1 MEHLTVA
8 KFSYGLDTRR
18 SELTS
23 QPGTLEVCE
32 NAHISQGGQVEK
44 RKAFVRVAQT
54 QSGYYGLQETS
65 NSLNVFGS
73 THYASVTRVRTSN
86 VATLTIAAGH
96 IFVVGDTI
104 KITGMTSTGYN
115 NPAAVLTAVNSGA
128 GTISYANTGADE
140 VATGDTTG
148 LVVLSVRGIITYNTL
163 RHYFSSVS
171 YSGLNPGVPTYTEP
185 TMDSLVAS
193 GAFANKCF
201 AVAHF
206 AAASTGLV
214 FDACTQCFY
223 DQSAVLPNVVGIN
236 WVTYPPT
243 SAIFTTLTRAKAA
256 GVATL
261 DIGAHTFIV
270 GNFVAIQGM
279 SGTGYNQV
287 VALSA
292 VTATT
297 ISYIYNNSDAVVEA
311 TTSDT
316 SGIVYQVAS
325 ILLNKG
331 FLASAFSQAV
341 PTYFPTGFSV
351 VNSNNAVAGNINNE
365 YSSITGPVGASF
377 SITYSDTS
385 HDAIFGSIVVLPSFA
400 LAPTAA
406 STGSTVEALATCRFF
421 LISGAA
427 GSINTVKTNG
437 GAGTDLLAGTPVNY
451 SQSLLITA
459 QNVAA
464 SINTN
469 GGGYFAVASLVSG
482 IIAQVTVTAPAGT
495 GSTLNTQVLQ
505 VNSTT
510 IKTASTSSAVGATGN
525 VNSTALTG
533 GVDQSNGTG
542 QLSNLNWGI
551 DFQNAVDLELR
562 TLWARGDAWRAD
574 VLYNGITYTIGAGN
588 IGGVV
593 PTFCM
598 ALGNK
603 LYMIAS
609 NSFYFSAIGDA
620 TKWEDQ
626 DDGAGFIPIKDIYA
640 APTDLVATAP
650 YQGKL
655 AVFSRRN
662 IQIYSVN
669 ADPALYNQS
678 QSLQNIGTLAAL
690 SVQALGDFDVLFLA
704 DSGVRSLRVRD
715 NTLNA
720 YTVDVGSAIDSLI
733 EAALVTAGSNT
744 GACGIVDP
752 ATGRYWLYLKGTIYV
767 LSYFPSLKIMAWST
781 YLPTSIITQDFTAST
796 IGQPAGTA
804 VYSGLIIGQT
814 YTFTFGDLTQTLTCG
829 STVLT
834 MSGSF
839 VATATTATRVSSAGP
854 PSVNPVLNGP
864 NSHTFTPVKFVSY
877 NGQVYVLDD
886 VGDVYVYGG
895 TDNNTYDI
903 TVATVELPW
912 LDGGNAYCMKQ
923 SQRVDVAMAGQWTIS
938 LGMDP
943 RAGTLNAVVP
953 PSGLASPDE
962 TQDSTYNNGAFPF
975 EGRGSHFK
983 FKAVTAGTWAKA
995 AKMDSFT
1002 LQYTKGEE
1010 I

>member
-96 IFVVGDTI
+96 IFVVGDTV

-115 NPAAVLTAVNSGA
+115 SSAAVLTAVNSGA
-128 GTISYANTGADE
+128 GTISYTNTGADE

-148 LVVLSVRGIITYNTL
+148 LVVLSVRGILTYNTL
-163 RHYFSSVS
+163 RHYFSSVD
-171 YSGLNPGVPTYTEP
+171 YTALNPGVPTYTEP
-185 TMDSLVAS
+185 VLNSIVNTS
-193 GAFANKCF
+193 AFGNKCF
-201 AVAHF
+201 AIAHF

-223 DQSAVLPNVVGIN
+223 DSSAVLPNVLGIN

-243 SAIFTTLTRAKAA
+243 SAIFTTLTRAKTGGA
-256 GVATL
+256 ATL
-261 DIGAHTFIV
+261 DIGAHAFGV
-270 GNFVAIQGM
+270 GNDIVIQGVGGV
-279 SGTGYNQV
+279 SYNGV
-287 VALSA
+287 FALTA

-297 ISYIYNNSDAVVEA
+297 ISYTCNNTDTEA
-311 TTSDT
+311 TTSD
-316 SGIVYQVAS
+316 SGGIVYQVAA
-325 ILLNKG
+325 ITTNKG
-331 FLASAFSQAV
+331 YMASAFKQAFLQ
-341 PTYFPTGFSV
+341 YFPTGFSV
-351 VNSNNAVAGNINNE
+351 VNTNLASVGNINYA
-365 YSSITGPVGASF
+365 YSSVTGPAGANF
-377 SITYSDTS
+377 TVTLSDTS
-385 HDAIFGSIVVLPSFA
+385 HDATFGNHLGLSPGVA
-400 LAPTAA
+400 GQDTA
-406 STGSTVEALATCRFF
+406 STGSTVEVLATCSFF

-427 GSINTVKTNG
+427 GSINTVKTNA
-437 GAGTDLLAGTPVNY
+437 GAGTDLLAGTPINY

-464 SINTN
+464 AIVAN
-469 GGGYFAVASLVSG
+469 GGGYFAVATLVSG
-482 IIAQVTVTAPAGT
+482 IIAQVTVTAPPGS
-495 GSTLNTQVLQ
+495 GSTVNTQTLQ

-510 IKTASTSSAVGATGN
+510 IKTASTSSAGGATGN
-525 VNSTALTG
+525 VLSTALIG

-542 QLSNLNWGI
+542 QLSNFVWGVHI
-551 DFQNAVDLELR
+551 DSALDSQFRVV
-562 TLWARGDAWRAD
+562 WARGDIWRAD
-574 VLYNGITYTIGAGN
+574 ILYNGITYTIGAGN

-744 GACGIVDP
+744 VACGIVDP

-804 VYSGLIIGQT
+804 VYSGLIVGQT

-943 RAGTLNAVVP
+943 RAGTLNAVIP